1 MTFSIGVIESD
12 TVSTSNMP
20 QLPLCKNFK
29 IQSQLLFCKVS
40 FQDFKIVTALREFQ
54 NSESTSFLPNEFSK
68 FQNRCRFARI
78 SKFRVNFFFARWVLS
93 QSCRIG
99 RWIRSI
105 RSRWRG
111 LTINIYSWPF
121 MTNSH
126 LLVLVSSLS
135 SDHDH
140 RWPTAWYHHFFGDT
154 SIRARTII

>member
-1 MTFSIGVIESD
+1 MKPNVKMLQVMTFSIGVIESD

-20 QLPLCKNFK
+20 PLPLY
-29 IQSQLLFCKVS
+29 
-40 FQDFKIVTALREFQ
+40 
-54 NSESTSFLPNEFSK
+54 SK
-68 FQNRCRFARI
+68 FQNHCRCAKI
-78 SKFRVNFFFARWVLS
+78 STFRANFFFARWVLS

-111 LTINIYSWPF
+111 PTIYIYSWPF
-121 MTNSH
+121 MTNSY

-140 RWPTAWYHHFFGDT
+140 RWPTAWYYHLKSKTKCKILFWGT
-154 SIRARTII
+154 SRYF